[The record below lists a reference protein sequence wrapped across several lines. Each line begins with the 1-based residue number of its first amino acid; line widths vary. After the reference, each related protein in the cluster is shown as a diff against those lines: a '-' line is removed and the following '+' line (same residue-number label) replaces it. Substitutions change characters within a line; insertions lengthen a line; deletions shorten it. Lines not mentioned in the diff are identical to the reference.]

1 MNPLGLSTSYDAV
14 ERIDTAQVQHT
25 IAMAGSYRVPTPP
38 SIVPHE
44 LVHGVMG
51 NFDNKKK
58 TQFLATTL
66 SSCYLK
72 TLKIPNSA
80 TKSCR

>member
-58 TQFLATTL
+58 HSFWPQH
-66 SSCYLK
+66 YPHV
-72 TLKIPNSA
+72 I
-80 TKSCR
+80 